1 MVFRKILVPFD
12 GSKASRKAL
21 DKAIQLAD
29 TDSSVEL
36 DVINVLQFP
45 ALIIGEAMIPAPAAV
60 QKEYY
65 DASEELLQEARSLL
79 SSLPNPTKA
88 VQEDGQPAEAILE
101 YAEKNG
107 IDLIVIGS
115 RGLGNIRSFVLGSV
129 SHNVVQHA
137 KIPVLVVK

>member
-1 MVFRKILVPFD
+1 MIFRKILVPFD

-21 DKAIQLAD
+21 DKAIQLAAS
-29 TDSSVEL
+29 DSAIEL
-36 DVINVLQFP
+36 DVLNVLQFP
-45 ALIIGEAMIPAPAAV
+45 TLVVGEAMIAAPATL
-60 QKEYY
+60 QKEFY
-65 DASEELLQEARSLL
+65 DASEELLAEAKTLL
-79 SSLPNPTKA
+79 DALPNPTKT
-88 VQEDGQPAEAILE
+88 VQEDGQPAEAILT

-107 IDLIVIGS
+107 TDLIVIGS

>member
-1 MVFRKILVPFD
+1 MIFRTILVPFD

-21 DKAIQLAD
+21 DKAIQIA
-29 TDSSVEL
+29 SSDPAIRL

-45 ALIIGEAMIPAPAAV
+45 TLVVGEAMIAAPASM

-65 DASEELLQEARSLL
+65 DASEELLQEAKALL
-79 SSLPNPTKA
+79 DPLPNPTKTIL
-88 VQEDGQPAEAILE
+88 EDGQPAETILS
-101 YAEKNG
+101 YAEQNG
-107 IDLIVIGS
+107 VDLIVIGS

-137 KIPVLVVK
+137 KVPVLVVK